1 MKKILLFLLVL
12 LTCSAIKST
21 HMNNMDLVET
31 DMAFKNT
38 SETKSP
44 HYRLSDSEKKSFLII
59 KDSLMRESLE
69 NKNDTVK

>member
-12 LTCSAIKST
+12 LTCSAIKS
-21 HMNNMDLVET
+21 NMDLVET

-44 HYRLSDSEKKSFLII
+44 HYRLSDSERRSFLII
-59 KDSLMRESLE
+59 KDSLMNESL
-69 NKNDTVK
+69 KNDTIK

>member
-12 LTCSAIKST
+12 LTCSAIKS
-21 HMNNMDLVET
+21 NMDLVET